1 MVSNRMKMRGLVI
14 AFVLLFSTMSFSSSV
29 LGKTACPPGID
40 YPNPVLFEVTPYS
53 SGDGLVLGV
62 DVYSFYQPYEGMCP
76 ISSVT
81 DELDCLSA
89 DALDFSVHYN
99 VTGNNVTGELGRPSG
114 VQLETYLLN
123 VTNDTV
129 VIDVNGSRISL
140 PFGLLREYLSSLNIS
155 GMLADHIYSDS
166 DNWFFIKDFNLTGVV
181 RRMRAFSYEGRLYL
195 YFPQV
200 QLVDCRYFIPE
211 RFYSGGRYV
220 SPIIPMEF
228 NGSVPIIPPLVL
240 EYSNGSLRPVLR
252 VEPVKKKGEW
262 GYYYECGLPNL
273 RLPGTVKPP
282 LQLWDGRNYSYVYIA
297 PEKVEVSINGFTNG
311 TFALLL
317 MNLTVEG
324 ILIPGAPQEH
334 ASMRYTLLF
343 GYNGRPFQIDLK
355 PILKQFNPP
364 EEDEYGNPAFHFSG
378 VDDGVF
384 SLGVAFINGKPY
396 IGVEERGS
404 ENVTMIRLY
413 PEKNEWMANGTVS
426 LKRWDE
432 LVAGSPRGKSLENVS
447 AYAKYFLSVPRLDY
461 VPANGGTFVY
471 PERYAVSSS
480 GLPSG
485 YARVGNRIIPL
496 CSIWPVYAFSAN
508 GTAYGLF
515 LAGDNFTIYPP
526 LVEYHKARP
535 ETTPKPET
543 TPTSSPTEQTAP
555 EKGESICGPGIVAL
569 MALLALGFRER

>member
-1 MVSNRMKMRGLVI
+1 MKMRVLVI
-14 AFVLLFSTMSFSSSV
+14 AFIILTSMMYFPSPVS
-29 LGKTACPPGID
+29 GKGECPPEID

-89 DALDFSVHYN
+89 DALDFTVHYH
-99 VTGNNVTGELGRPSG
+99 VRGNNLTGELGGTSG
-114 VQLETYLLN
+114 VPLETYPLN

-129 VIDVNGSRISL
+129 VIDVKGSRVSF
-140 PFGLLREYLSSLNIS
+140 PFELLQGYLSSLNIS

-166 DNWFFIKDFNLTGVV
+166 DSWFFIKDFNLTGVV
-181 RRMRAFSYEGRLYL
+181 RRMRAFSYGGKVYL

-228 NGSVPIIPPLVL
+228 NGSAPLIPPLVL

-252 VEPVKKKGEW
+252 LEPVKKKGDCDC
-262 GYYYECGLPNL
+262 YYYDCELPDL

-282 LQLWDGRNYSYVYIA
+282 LQPAGGRNYTYVYIA
-297 PEKVEVSINGFTNG
+297 PEEIEVSASGFTNG
-311 TFALLL
+311 TFTLLL

-343 GYNGRPFQIDLK
+343 GYNGRPFQVDLK
-355 PILKQFNPP
+355 PILGQFNPP
-364 EEDEYGNPAFHFSG
+364 KEDEYGNPTFHFGG

-384 SLGVAFINGKPY
+384 GLGVAFISGKPY
-396 IGVEERGS
+396 LGVRAKGS
-404 ENVTMIRLY
+404 GNVTLIRLFS
-413 PEKNEWMANGTVS
+413 EKNGWKNNGTVS
-426 LKRWDE
+426 LKRWNE
-432 LVAGSPRGKSLENVS
+432 LVAGSPKGKPLENTS
-447 AYAKYFLSVPRLDY
+447 AYAKYFLSAPRLDY
-461 VPANGGTFVY
+461 VSVKGGTFVY
-471 PERYAVSSS
+471 PEMYSISSY
-480 GLPSG
+480 GLPNG

-496 CSIWPVYAFSAN
+496 CSIWPVYAFSGN

-515 LAGDNFTIYPP
+515 LAGDNFTIYPS

-535 ETTPKPET
+535 ETTTRPGT
-543 TPTSSPTEQTAP
+543 TSSPVPTNSTGP
-555 EKGESICGPGIVAL
+555 EKGRSICGPGIILILAL
-569 MALLALGFRER
+569 VYLGFRER

>member
-1 MVSNRMKMRGLVI
+1 MKMRGLVI

-40 YPNPVLFEVTPYS
+40 YPNPVLFDVTPYS

-62 DVYSFYQPYEGMCP
+62 DVYFFYQPYEGMCP

-89 DALDFSVHYN
+89 DALDFSAHYN

-114 VQLETYLLN
+114 VQLETYPLN

-140 PFGLLREYLSSLNIS
+140 PFGLLREYLLSLNIS
-155 GMLADHIYSDS
+155 GMLANHIYSDS

-252 VEPVKKKGEW
+252 VEPVKKKDEW

-355 PILKQFNPP
+355 PILGQFNPP
-364 EEDEYGNPAFHFSG
+364 EEDEYGNPAFHFGG

-396 IGVEERGS
+396 LGVEDRGS
-404 ENVTMIRLY
+404 ENVTLIRLY

-432 LVAGSPRGKSLENVS
+432 LVAGSPRGKPLENVS

-461 VPANGGTFVY
+461 VPAKGGTFVY

-496 CSIWPVYAFSAN
+496 CSTWPVYAFSGN

-543 TPTSSPTEQTAP
+543 TPTSSPTEPTAP

>member
-1 MVSNRMKMRGLVI
+1 MKMRGLVI

-496 CSIWPVYAFSAN
+496 CSIWPVYAFSSN
-508 GTAYGLF
+508 GTPYGLF
-515 LAGDNFTIYPP
+515 LSGDNFTIYPP

-543 TPTSSPTEQTAP
+543 TPTSSPTEPTAP